1 MATTLSYLDR
11 LLNPITDAFTPEMAK
26 VIVNLRADSEL
37 ESRIQELRTKS
48 NLGTLSPQESEEYQ
62 EFVEAVDII
71 SIIQSKARQFLEK
84 HVPES

>member
-11 LLNPITDAFTPEMAK
+11 LLNPITDAFTPEMAE

-71 SIIQSKARQFLEK
+71 SIIQSKARQFLAK